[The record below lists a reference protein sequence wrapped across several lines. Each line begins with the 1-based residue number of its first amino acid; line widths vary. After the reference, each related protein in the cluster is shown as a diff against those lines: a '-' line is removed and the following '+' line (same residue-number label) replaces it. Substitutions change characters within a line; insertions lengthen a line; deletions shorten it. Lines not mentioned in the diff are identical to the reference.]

1 MYLIISDILPK
12 MDLTYNKENIL
23 YFHENIV
30 KDNQYRRHNSHF
42 RETNFE
48 TEKRKIN
55 WVARG

>member
-1 MYLIISDILPK
+1 

-30 KDNQYRRHNSHF
+30 EDNQYRRHNSHF
-42 RETNFE
+42 GETNFE

-55 WVARG
+55 LVASG

>member
-1 MYLIISDILPK
+1 

-30 KDNQYRRHNSHF
+30 KDNQYKRHNSHF

-55 WVARG
+55 WVARV